1 MQESRSGNFVHQ
13 KGGYNAFIPKSL
25 PPDPPIV
32 YDETLQDLLSEA
44 DRALARLDGIA
55 VTLPNPDL
63 FIAMYMKK
71 EALLSSQIEG
81 TEASLKGV
89 LEFEANLKP
98 TENINDLREVVNYL
112 RAMDSGLEQLKNA
125 PISLD
130 LIRDI
135 HCILIKGKLVS
146 DREPGNFRTVQNYIA
161 RSGATSI
168 REAVFVPPPPERIE
182 ALMQDL
188 EAFILEKGSIPPLI
202 KIALIHAQFET
213 IHPFLDGNGRM
224 GRLLITFYLCGKG
237 ILAEPLLYLSIYLK
251 RHREEYY
258 RILNEIRTDGAW
270 EAWLRFFLQ
279 GIIEVSN
286 ESIASAREIIRL
298 KDSVIDTL
306 LQHGIGGANAVKLV
320 YALFDEPIITT
331 REAAE
336 VLGVSGPTAYQLIGK
351 LEEIGILKEITGRQR
366 FKKYMFT
373 DYVSI
378 IEQGTRPRPGS

>member
-1 MQESRSGNFVHQ
+1 
-13 KGGYNAFIPKSL
+13 
-25 PPDPPIV
+25 
-32 YDETLQDLLSEA
+32 
-44 DRALARLDGIA
+44 
-55 VTLPNPDL
+55 
-63 FIAMYMKK
+63 
-71 EALLSSQIEG
+71 
-81 TEASLKGV
+81 
-89 LEFEANLKP
+89 
-98 TENINDLREVVNYL
+98 
-112 RAMDSGLEQLKNA
+112 
-125 PISLD
+125 
-130 LIRDI
+130 
-135 HCILIKGKLVS
+135 
-146 DREPGNFRTVQNYIA
+146 
-161 RSGATSI
+161 
-168 REAVFVPPPPERIE
+168 
-182 ALMQDL
+182 
-188 EAFILEKGSIPPLI
+188 
-202 KIALIHAQFET
+202 
-213 IHPFLDGNGRM
+213 M

>member
-1 MQESRSGNFVHQ
+1 MQESRYGHFVHQ

-32 YDETLQDLLSEA
+32 YDETLQYLLSEA
-44 DRALARLDGIA
+44 DRALARLDGMA
-55 VTLPNPDL
+55 MTLPNPDL

-81 TEASLKGV
+81 TEASLKGI

-112 RAMDSGLEQLKNA
+112 RAMDSGLEQLKRA

-135 HCILIKGKLVS
+135 HRVLIKGTRGS

-168 REAVFVPPPPERIE
+168 RDAVFVPPPPERVE
-182 ALMQDL
+182 ALMKDL
-188 EAFILEKGSIPPLI
+188 EAFILAKGSVPPLI

-224 GRLLITFYLCGKG
+224 GRLLITFYLCWKG
-237 ILAEPLLYLSIYLK
+237 ILAKPLLYLSIYLK

-258 RILNEIRTDGAW
+258 QILNEIRTDGAW

-279 GIIEVSN
+279 GVIEVSN
-286 ESIASAREIIRL
+286 ESIASAR
-298 KDSVIDTL
+298 DGVVDTL
-306 LQHGIGGANAVKLV
+306 LKHDIGGANAVKLV
-320 YALFDEPIITT
+320 YALFDDPIITT
-331 REAAE
+331 REAAK
-336 VLGVSGPTAYQLIGK
+336 VLGVSGPTAYQLVGR
-351 LEEIGILKEITGRQR
+351 LEDIGILKEITGGRR
-366 FKKYMFT
+366 YKKYMFAN
-373 DYVSI
+373 YVSI
-378 IEQGTRPRPGS
+378 IEQGTWPGPGN

>member
-1 MQESRSGNFVHQ
+1 MQESRSGHFVRQ
-13 KGGYNAFIPKSL
+13 KSGYNAFIPKSL

-32 YDETLQDLLSEA
+32 YDEALQYLLSEA
-44 DRALARLDGIA
+44 DRALARLDGMA
-55 VTLPNPDL
+55 VALPNPDL

-81 TEASLKGV
+81 TEASLKGI

-112 RAMDSGLEQLKNA
+112 RAMDSGLEQLKSG

-135 HCILIKGKLVS
+135 HRILIKGTRGS
-146 DREPGNFRTVQNYIA
+146 DREPGNFRIIQNYIA

-168 REAVFVPPPPERIE
+168 RDAVFVPPPPERVE
-182 ALMQDL
+182 ALMVDL
-188 EAFILEKGSIPPLI
+188 ETFILEKGSVPPLI

-224 GRLLITFYLCGKG
+224 GRLLITYYLCWKG
-237 ILAEPLLYLSIYLK
+237 ILAKPLLYLSIYLK

-258 RILNEIRTDGAW
+258 RILNDIRTDGAW

-279 GIIEVSN
+279 GAIEVSN
-286 ESIASAREIIRL
+286 ESIASAREIIQL
-298 KDSVIDTL
+298 KDNVIDTL
-306 LQHGIGGANAVKLV
+306 LKHNIGGANAVKLV
-320 YALFDEPIITT
+320 YTLFNEPIITA

-336 VLGVSGPTAYQLIGK
+336 VLGVSGPTAYQLVGK
-351 LEEIGILKEITGRQR
+351 LEEVGILTEITGGRR
-366 FKKYMFT
+366 YKKYMFVE
-373 DYVSI
+373 YISI
-378 IEQGTRPRPGS
+378 IEKGTRPGSGS